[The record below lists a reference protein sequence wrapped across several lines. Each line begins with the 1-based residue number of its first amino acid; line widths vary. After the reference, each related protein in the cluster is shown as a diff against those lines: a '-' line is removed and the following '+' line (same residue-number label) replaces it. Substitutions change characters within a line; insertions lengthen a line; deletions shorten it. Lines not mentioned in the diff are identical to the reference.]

1 MSMEKNNIHRH
12 CPEVENLMK
21 GKMPFV
27 TQYGITLVVLV
38 LLVIS
43 IGLFLSE
50 GSSQQ
55 LVKEMIEHTIEHIK
69 LKI

>member
-1 MSMEKNNIHRH
+1 MEKNNIHRH
-12 CPEVENLMK
+12 CPEVENLMS

-43 IGLFLSE
+43 IRLFSSE
-50 GSSQQ
+50 GSSLQ
-55 LVKEMIEHTIEHIK
+55 LVKEMIEHIIGQIK
-69 LKI
+69 SKI

>member
-12 CPEVENLMK
+12 CPEVENLMR
-21 GKMPFV
+21 GKIPFV
-27 TQYGITLVVLV
+27 TRYGITLVVLV
-38 LLVIS
+38 FLVIS

-55 LVKEMIEHTIEHIK
+55 LVKEMIEHIIGQIK
-69 LKI
+69 SKI